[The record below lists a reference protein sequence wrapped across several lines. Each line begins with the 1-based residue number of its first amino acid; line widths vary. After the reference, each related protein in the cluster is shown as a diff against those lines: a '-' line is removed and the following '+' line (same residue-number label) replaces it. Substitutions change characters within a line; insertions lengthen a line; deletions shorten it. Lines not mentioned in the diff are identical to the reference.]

1 MLSVRNVTKRY
12 TSRTALAEISLE
24 VEAGS
29 TVGLLGPNA
38 TANLMS
44 FVPREEPW
52 TGSLA
57 LLDRLGPSLA
67 KAPVAALAS
76 WMPFADTGLDPV
88 LSGAAL
94 WVWAVLGCVALWI
107 SFRRV
112 ELGCSR

>member
-12 TSRTALAEISLE
+12 TSRTALPEISLE
-24 VEAGS
+24 VGS
-29 TVGLLGPNA
+29 TIGLLGPNA

-112 ELGCSR
+112 ELGRSR

>member
-1 MLSVRNVTKRY
+1 MLSVRNVTKRC
-12 TSRTALAEISLE
+12 TSRTALPEIKRK

-29 TVGLLGPNA
+29 TVGLLGSNA

-44 FVPREEPW
+44 FVPSEEPW

-57 LLDRLGPSLA
+57 LLDRLGPPLA

-112 ELGCSR
+112 ELGRSR